1 MLIWFSHLWLRT
13 MTYSEI
19 LRISFRHCKHSVI
32 VKLYSQ
38 MGGGQPRGL
47 PKIRSIDDV
56 YKIGVIC

>member
-1 MLIWFSHLWLRT
+1 